1 MSTKPA
7 DLTKKMKESTFL
19 KNAKQKKR
27 DDLNHWCVALL
38 HYWYIT
44 VDTLRIHSVQ
54 YHIAKMLKKYF
65 IFRKVDVGNDK
76 LKIRK
81 MQEEAV
87 GEFKVRLKHPQL
99 TFKTIDII
107 LVFLPSS
114 ILFIFTECSYCVFV
128 CVSAKI
134 CC

>member
-1 MSTKPA
+1 M
-7 DLTKKMKESTFL
+7 
-19 KNAKQKKR
+19 
-27 DDLNHWCVALL
+27 
-38 HYWYIT
+38 
-44 VDTLRIHSVQ
+44 Q

-76 LKIRK
+76 LKIWK

-107 LVFLPSS
+107 FVFLPSS